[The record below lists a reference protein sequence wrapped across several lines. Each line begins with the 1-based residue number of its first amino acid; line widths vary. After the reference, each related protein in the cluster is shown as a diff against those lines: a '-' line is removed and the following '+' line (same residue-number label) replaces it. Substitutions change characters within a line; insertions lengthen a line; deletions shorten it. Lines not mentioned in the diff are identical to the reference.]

1 VTRACVLPILHSM
14 ITNTKMRF
22 RRRRKVC
29 LQVVFIVADCKLAV
43 KKREGE
49 LYREIIWVYAIE
61 LSEVSV
67 LEWSTAACFSVA
79 SSEDILCKQACL

>member
-1 VTRACVLPILHSM
+1 MTRACVLPILHSM

-29 LQVVFIVADCKLAV
+29 LQVVLSLRTVNLLL
-43 KKREGE
+43 KKEGE

-67 LEWSTAACFSVA
+67 LEWSTAACISVA
-79 SSEDILCKQACL
+79 GACSDVGGHSM